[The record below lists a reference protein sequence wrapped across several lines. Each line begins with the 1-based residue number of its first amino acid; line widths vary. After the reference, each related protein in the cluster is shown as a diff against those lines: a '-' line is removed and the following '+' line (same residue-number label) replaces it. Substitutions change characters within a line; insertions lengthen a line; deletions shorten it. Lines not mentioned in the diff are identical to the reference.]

1 MNAKEKAAFSSL
13 LVAIFLTAVKLIVGF
28 LTNSLAIISEA
39 LHSGID
45 LIAAAMTMFAVTR
58 SDLPPDQGHPYGHY
72 KLENVSSF
80 VETVLLYITAVWILY
95 EAVERLLLAGT
106 TVEINIW
113 AVAIMLLSVVLN
125 FSRSRVLY
133 RVAKK
138 YKSQALEADAVHFM
152 ADLITSV
159 VVIIGIIPAYF
170 GFIQFDSFAA
180 IGVAAIIAVI
190 GFRIGKKSVS
200 SLMDAAPAGL
210 ERLISDEVKKVEG
223 VEKIDRIRIR
233 ESGPRVFVDITAFI
247 DKALPF
253 EQAHGVTEKINER
266 VGSIVPGSDIIVHA
280 EPFSPQTTSL
290 LDRIRSEAS
299 RFPEIKNIHN
309 IDILEIN
316 NRLHIE
322 FHIELEGNQ
331 PLSGAHEVMTKL
343 ESRITALDKNISRVS
358 SHVEPIDNEA
368 CTDQTDGSLNAR
380 ITRAIES
387 IVRHHPEVLSFD
399 IQSIV
404 RMNSKYTVAIRCVFA
419 SAMNVHDCHDICS
432 AIEQT
437 IKTELP
443 DVVSVTIHQE
453 PSP

>member
-1 MNAKEKAAFSSL
+1 
-13 LVAIFLTAVKLIVGF
+13 
-28 LTNSLAIISEA
+28 
-39 LHSGID
+39 
-45 LIAAAMTMFAVTR
+45 
-58 SDLPPDQGHPYGHY
+58 
-72 KLENVSSF
+72 
-80 VETVLLYITAVWILY
+80 
-95 EAVERLLLAGT
+95 
-106 TVEINIW
+106 
-113 AVAIMLLSVVLN
+113 
-125 FSRSRVLY
+125 
-133 RVAKK
+133 
-138 YKSQALEADAVHFM
+138 
-152 ADLITSV
+152 
-159 VVIIGIIPAYF
+159 
-170 GFIQFDSFAA
+170 
-180 IGVAAIIAVI
+180 
-190 GFRIGKKSVS
+190 
-200 SLMDAAPAGL
+200 MDAAPAGL